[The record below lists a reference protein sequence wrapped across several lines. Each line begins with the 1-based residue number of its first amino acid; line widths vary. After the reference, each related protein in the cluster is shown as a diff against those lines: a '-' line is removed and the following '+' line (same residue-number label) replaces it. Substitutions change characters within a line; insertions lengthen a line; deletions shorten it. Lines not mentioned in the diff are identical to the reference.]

1 MVVFDRQDIEGGVI
15 IMDISSIKNQIAVI
29 PGGAAGIGLACA
41 QRYSAEGAKVA
52 IIDRDQKNGM
62 AALATLEEKGG
73 EAMFT
78 PAECTSESEM
88 DSAIAEVTK
97 KWGKVDILANCAGG
111 FHSAPPIEEVD
122 AIKWSHG
129 IEWNLSGVYIPIR
142 SVVPI
147 MKSNKYGRIVSIGS
161 AAGRTAALIASI
173 DYSAAKAA
181 VGGLSRRLAIELAP
195 HGITVNTVA
204 PGTVMTPRIAVLHS
218 SRMKQLEKAM
228 PVGRL
233 GEPEEIAPAVWYLS
247 TPGAAFTTGAIL
259 DVNGGSWTG

>member
-1 MVVFDRQDIEGGVI
+1 ME
-15 IMDISSIKNQIAVI
+15 ISSIRDQIAVI

-52 IIDRDQKNGM
+52 ILDRDQENGG
-62 AALATLEEKGG
+62 AEVDAFEENAGT
-73 EAMFT
+73 AMFT

-88 DSAIAEVTK
+88 ETAIAEVIK

-111 FHSAPPIEEVD
+111 FHSAPPIEEVN
-122 AIKWSHG
+122 ASKWSHG

-142 SVVPI
+142 AVVPT
-147 MKSNKYGRIVSIGS
+147 MKSNKYGRIISIGS

-218 SRMKQLEKAM
+218 SRMNQLESAM

-233 GEPEEIAPAVWYLS
+233 GKPEEIAHAVWYLS
-247 TPGAAFTTGAIL
+247 TPGAAFTTGATL